1 MNRIRFAS
9 GIAGFRIIRT
19 TLELFLV
26 LRMQELGF
34 AMSKAGIVYLLFG
47 VSSVFT
53 GVFFILWPSFCF
65 GSKCKASIFILWS
78 LASMV
83 AGLIAV
89 FRVESIAAI
98 ISWAVVCG
106 VGSTAWK
113 INFEALTVSFPTEY
127 LESIAFHRQL
137 FECLAFLL
145 PSICM
150 AVVFSIEA
158 DAELVSL
165 STTILGVIAA
175 LFSFLSMDQVVGS
188 ASNIT
193 PGDEEKDIIE
203 TGTTIAKA
211 FKDFF
216 FTSVVKYCFLNAGIT
231 AIGILVVGTLP
242 ITTENYFGLDPALFW
257 IGAMAFP
264 IGGMAIIFDRRIK
277 KSGIDRSTNDLRVGC
292 IAVAVVCMLPIAAT
306 PLFPPINEKLAKTSM
321 FFFCFV
327 AGLVYSFAIN
337 SAKALWLLILKNYDV
352 SFVTRANVIE
362 SLANQMIG
370 AILFQLHTLLLDA
383 VLRRDNETN
392 DLVWAESCAFFL
404 PPLCSA
410 IVLVWIIMCLKNAS
424 SDEATDE
431 ETSSRLPASN
441 SLRQKSDRP
450 AQTAELDAII
460 NL

>member
-1 MNRIRFAS
+1 MTKSTLLSTMKHIRFS
-9 GIAGFRIIRT
+9 SSIAGYQIIRT
-19 TLELFLV
+19 TLQIFLV

-34 AMSKAGIVYLLFG
+34 AVSKAGIVYLLFG
-47 VSSVFT
+47 ISSGLT
-53 GVFFILWPSFCF
+53 GVFFVVWPSFCV
-65 GSKCKASIFILWS
+65 GSRCKAFAFFLLS
-78 LASMV
+78 LGSMLS
-83 AGLIAV
+83 GLIAAL
-89 FRVESIAAI
+89 RVESIAAI

-113 INFEALTVSFPTEY
+113 INFKALTVSFPTEY

-158 DAELVSL
+158 DAALVSL

-188 ASNIT
+188 ASKIT
-193 PGDEEKDIIE
+193 PGDEEKGIIE

-242 ITTENYFGLDPALFW
+242 ITTENYFSLDPALFW

-277 KSGIDRSTNDLRVGC
+277 KSGIDRSTNDLRLGC
-292 IAVAVVCMLPIAAT
+292 ITVAVVCMLPIAAT
-306 PLFPPINEKLAKTSM
+306 PLFPPIN
-321 FFFCFV
+321 
-327 AGLVYSFAIN
+327 
-337 SAKALWLLILKNYDV
+337 
-352 SFVTRANVIE
+352 
-362 SLANQMIG
+362 
-370 AILFQLHTLLLDA
+370 
-383 VLRRDNETN
+383 
-392 DLVWAESCAFFL
+392 
-404 PPLCSA
+404 
-410 IVLVWIIMCLKNAS
+410 
-424 SDEATDE
+424 
-431 ETSSRLPASN
+431 
-441 SLRQKSDRP
+441 
-450 AQTAELDAII
+450 
-460 NL
+460 